1 MKRDYIVERQGRSF
15 VMYAGLL
22 ALAHERGLRSIET
35 SLLQAPTPD
44 NGNVAICSAR
54 VTLIADVAER
64 CFSGIGDAAPNNV
77 SQAMQS
83 SLIRMAETRAKAR
96 ALRDAVNIEMSVLEE
111 SGDSEYLPSQPRLPQ
126 RKVRQGSLDT
136 PAISKNVGRSDGV
149 FTKQSDHSQNSA
161 ITAAQTGAITS
172 MCRSRGIEADSLN
185 LEKYGVSSLDLLT
198 TGQAGEVIRWL
209 SAESR
214 KTSPVKSGT
223 SASQ

>member
-35 SLLQAPTPD
+35 SLLQAPTTD

-64 CFSGIGDAAPNNV
+64 SFSGIGDAAPNNV

-96 ALRDAVNIEMSVLEE
+96 ALRDAVNFEMSVLEE
-111 SGDSEYLPSQPRLPQ
+111 SGDSEYLPSQARASQ
-126 RKVRQGSLDT
+126 RRVRQGSLDT
-136 PAISKNVGRSDGV
+136 QVTCKDIDNSDGV
-149 FTKQSDHSQNSA
+149 FTKQSLRSQNSA

-172 MCRSRGIEADSLN
+172 MCRSRGIETGSLD
-185 LEKYGVSSLDLLT
+185 LDKYGVSSLDLLT
-198 TGQAGEVIRWL
+198 TVQAGELIRWL

-214 KTSPVKSGT
+214 KTAPVKSGT
-223 SASQ
+223 SAS